1 MLLYSNIQL
10 VEWVRVMIDVLNK
23 LASKGLKLWLVVI
36 GVIIVFAVISTS
48 FNNVPPAVS
57 KAKDLLFNGYYDA
70 NIYEDTSCRTAEFG
84 SDWVILCERIGGESN
99 QGIYEVKVISEGK
112 YIIYAVNGSAKT
124 HAGRMGMNIDFN
136 RESKIDISEV
146 KKEIG

>member
-1 MLLYSNIQL
+1 MLDKIN
-10 VEWVRVMIDVLNK
+10 NF
-23 LASKGLKLWLVVI
+23 ANKGLKYCLIAAVVI
-36 GVIIVFAVISTS
+36 FGVAIISS
-48 FNNVPPAVS
+48 GDVPPEVAD
-57 KAKDLLFNGYYDA
+57 AKDRIFNGYYDA
-70 NIYEDTSCRTAEFG
+70 SIYEDTSCRTAEFG

-99 QGIYEVKVISEGK
+99 QGIYEVKVTSKGK

-146 KKEIG
+146 KKEMG